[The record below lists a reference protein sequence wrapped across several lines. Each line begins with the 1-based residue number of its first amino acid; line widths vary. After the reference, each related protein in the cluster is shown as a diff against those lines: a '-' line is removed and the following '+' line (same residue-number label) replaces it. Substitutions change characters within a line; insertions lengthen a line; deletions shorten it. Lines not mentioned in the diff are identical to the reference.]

1 MAGASTGWYEP
12 EYNRQNGRAWRWAS
26 ERAELWV
33 RPLGR
38 DVTLTIN
45 AESPRRYFDAAP
57 TLRMMIGETE
67 LARLSPS
74 DDFQWEVTLPAG
86 LLAASNGRVTLLS
99 DKWFVPGDRE
109 GTGDR
114 RHLALRVYSFSVR

>member
-1 MAGASTGWYEP
+1 M
-12 EYNRQNGRAWRWAS
+12 
-26 ERAELWV
+26 
-33 RPLGR
+33 
-38 DVTLTIN
+38 TLTIN

-86 LLAASNGRVTLLS
+86 LLTASNGRVTLLS